1 MKNTKAKL
9 ITLLLGFLFLMM
21 MMMIMNFHHALQGG
35 SKYEDYG
42 LIASGSEHLLNMGR
56 KIKSLKPIDSET
68 KKRSRKGL
76 VSTDSAREI
85 DNLMRSDYPSRMNGR
100 KRTPIHN

>member
-9 ITLLLGFLFLMM
+9 ITLVLGFLFLMM
-21 MMMIMNFHHALQGG
+21 MMIMNFPHALQDVGG

-42 LIASGSEHLLNMGR
+42 LIASGREHLLMGR
-56 KIKSLKPIDSET
+56 KIKSLKPINSET

-85 DNLMRSDYPSRMNGR
+85 DNLMRSDYPSRMKGR